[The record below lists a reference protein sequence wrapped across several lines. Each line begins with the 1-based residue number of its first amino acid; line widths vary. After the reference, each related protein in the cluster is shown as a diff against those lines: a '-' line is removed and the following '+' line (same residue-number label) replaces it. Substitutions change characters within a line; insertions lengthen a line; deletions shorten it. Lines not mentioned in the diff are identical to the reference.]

1 MNACTQPGPK
11 SSVPAKGNLSPVCN
25 LLRPP
30 TPCTP
35 CRLQLVQDVRLTNFR
50 SALAGLRG
58 WARRFMGRATAVQLG
73 VWCWNAQD
81 QLHLH
86 NTLLF
91 NKIAVQAA
99 GPGLRSLQL
108 RLPHL
113 LAHLADQ

>member
-1 MNACTQPGPK
+1 M
-11 SSVPAKGNLSPVCN
+11 
-25 LLRPP
+25 
-30 TPCTP
+30 
-35 CRLQLVQDVRLTNFR
+35 QLVQDVRLTNFR

-58 WARRFMGRATAVQLG
+58 WARRFMGRATAAQLS

-91 NKIAVQAA
+91 NKVAVQAA

-113 LAHLADQ
+113 LAPVADQ

>member
-1 MNACTQPGPK
+1 M
-11 SSVPAKGNLSPVCN
+11 
-25 LLRPP
+25 
-30 TPCTP
+30 
-35 CRLQLVQDVRLTNFR
+35 QLVQDVRLTNFR

-58 WARRFMGRATAVQLG
+58 WARRFMGRATAAQLG

-91 NKIAVQAA
+91 SKIAVQAA

-113 LAHLADQ
+113 LAPIADQ